1 MDSPI
6 AQLKNYLHILYTR
19 RYLFL
24 GLSVT
29 IALAIVVYSY
39 FIPKKYEAKST
50 VFIEKNVI
58 DTLMKGL
65 TVTSSMNDRIRVLRY
80 HMASRD
86 MILRV
91 LKKMDADITTT
102 TPAELEALIT
112 SCQNR
117 INISVRG
124 DDLFFVS
131 LVDQD
136 RVFARDFVN
145 TLVST
150 YVQENISDKREQ
162 SFGANRFLSE
172 QVTLY
177 KTKLDAIEDDI
188 NRFRQKT
195 GIYSTINESSLVDE
209 IKLNEEELKLL
220 RVKRNELAATAK
232 TIQEQLKMMQSM
244 AASMGNSAADLT
256 GADGSDGEWR
266 IQGLE
271 AKIEELL
278 LNYNEQYPAVV
289 KLRAQI
295 AELKNRQAVVAQD
308 SSKASAPENFNPF
321 EDPIFVDLK
330 MRINATQ
337 SDISAI
343 IAKENELSA
352 IIENNKQILA
362 NFPQDKKVLADMERE
377 RAMYRNLYDK
387 MLERVGISEVSSQIE
402 VSDKTATFRVVDPAI
417 LPTQP
422 VGMKRIMLMAMGLLA
437 GLGAGLGGV
446 LIREKL
452 DDTVKS
458 PDIIR
463 ALGVAVLAEIPHMP
477 NEEESIRVRKR
488 DRLIYSYAISCL
500 VFISIMMG
508 HDLLGLGLIDQWIAK
523 L

>member
-1 MDSPI
+1 MNSPI
-6 AQLKNYLHILYTR
+6 AQVKNYLHILYTR

-29 IALAIVVYSY
+29 IALAIVISSY

-50 VFIEKNVI
+50 VFVEKNVI

-65 TVTSSMNDRIRVLRY
+65 TVTSSMTDRIRVLRY
-80 HMASRD
+80 HMVSRD

-91 LKKMDADITTT
+91 LKKLDADIKTS
-102 TPAELEALIT
+102 TPEQLEALIT

-117 INISVRG
+117 INITLRG
-124 DDLFFVS
+124 EDLFFVS
-131 LVDQD
+131 LVDPD
-136 RVFARDFVN
+136 PVFARDFVN

-150 YVQENISDKREQ
+150 YVQENISDKRQQ
-162 SFGANRFLSE
+162 SSGATRFLSE

-188 NRFRQKT
+188 IKFRQKT
-195 GIYSTINESSLVDE
+195 GIYTSVNESTLIEE
-209 IKLNEEELKLL
+209 IKLSEDELKIL
-220 RVKRNELAATAK
+220 RVKRNEMAASAK
-232 TIQEQLKMMQSM
+232 TIQEQLKMMQNM
-244 AASMGNSAADLT
+244 AGGQG
-256 GADGSDGEWR
+256 GAGAGLGGSDSEWR
-266 IQGLE
+266 IQALE
-271 AKIEELL
+271 AQIEELL
-278 LNYNEQYPAVV
+278 LSYNEQYPAVV

-295 AELKNRQAVVAQD
+295 AEQRTRQPDTTQNQPATTGED
-308 SSKASAPENFNPF
+308 NFNPF
-321 EDPIFVDLK
+321 EDPVFVDLK
-330 MRINATQ
+330 MRVNAAQ
-337 SDISAI
+337 SDINAI
-343 IAKENELSA
+343 VAKEKELAA

-362 NFPQDKKVLADMERE
+362 NFPQDKKQLADMERE
-377 RAMYRNLYDK
+377 QTMYRNLYDK
-387 MLERVGISEVSSQIE
+387 IMERVGISEVSSQIE

-422 VGMKRIMLMAMGLLA
+422 VGTKRIMLMAMGLLA

-458 PDIIR
+458 PDVIR
-463 ALGVAVLAEIPHMP
+463 ALGVTVLAEIPHMP
-477 NEEESIRVRKR
+477 NEEENVRTRKR
-488 DRLIYSYAISCL
+488 DRLIYAYAISCL

-508 HDLLGLGLIDQWIAK
+508 HDLLGLGLIDQWVAK

>member
-24 GLSVT
+24 GVSVT
-29 IALAIVVYSY
+29 IALAIVIFSY
-39 FIPKKYEAKST
+39 FVPKKYEAKST
-50 VFIEKNVI
+50 VFVEKNVI
-58 DTLMKGL
+58 DSLMKGL
-65 TVTSSMNDRIRVLRY
+65 TVTSSMTDRIRVLRY
-80 HMASRD
+80 HMVSRD

-91 LKKMDADITTT
+91 LKKLDADVGTTS
-102 TPAELEALIT
+102 PEEIEALIT
-112 SCQNR
+112 SVQKR
-117 INISVRG
+117 INITLRG
-124 DDLFFVS
+124 EDLFFVS

-150 YVQENISDKREQ
+150 YVQENISDKRQQ
-162 SFGANRFLSE
+162 SSGATRFLSE

-195 GIYSTINESSLVDE
+195 GIYSTVNESSLVDE

-220 RVKRNELAATAK
+220 KVKRNELAATAK

-244 AASMGNSAADLT
+244 AASMGSATANLDLE
-256 GADGSDGEWR
+256 GSDNQWR
-266 IQGLE
+266 IQNLE

-295 AELKNRQAVVAQD
+295 SELQNRQADVD
-308 SSKASAPENFNPF
+308 KDNSKVLDQENFNPF

-330 MRINATQ
+330 MRVNATQ

-343 IAKENELSA
+343 LAKENELTA
-352 IIENNKQILA
+352 IIENNKKILA
-362 NFPQDKKVLADMERE
+362 NFPQDKKQLADMERE
-377 RAMYRNLYDK
+377 RSMYRDLYDK
-387 MLERVGISEVSSQIE
+387 MLQRVGISEVSSQLEI
-402 VSDKTATFRVVDPAI
+402 SDKTATFRVVDPAI

-422 VGMKRIMLMAMGLLA
+422 VGTKRIMLMAMGLLA
-437 GLGAGLGGV
+437 GLGAGLGAV

-458 PDIIR
+458 PDVIR
-463 ALGVAVLAEIPHMP
+463 ALGVTVLAEIPHMP
-477 NEEESIRVRKR
+477 NEEENVLVRKR

-500 VFISIMMG
+500 LCISIMMG
-508 HDLLGLGLIDQWIAK
+508 HDLLGLGLIDQLIAK

>member
-29 IALAIVVYSY
+29 IAMAIVVYSY

-80 HMASRD
+80 HMVSRD

-91 LKKMDADITTT
+91 LKKMDADIKIT
-102 TPAELEALIT
+102 TPEGLEALIT

-117 INISVRG
+117 INISLRG

-131 LVDQD
+131 IVDPD
-136 RVFARDFVN
+136 PVFARDFVN

-150 YVQENISDKREQ
+150 YVQENISDKRQQ

-177 KTKLDAIEDDI
+177 KDKLDAIEDDI

-195 GIYSTINESSLVDE
+195 GIYSTVNESSLVDE
-209 IKLNEEELKLL
+209 IKTNEEELKLL

-232 TIQEQLKMMQSM
+232 TIQEQLKMMKSM
-244 AASMGNSAADLT
+244 AANMGNTAATLA
-256 GADGSDGEWR
+256 GGGSDNVWR
-266 IQGLE
+266 IQALE

-295 AELKNRQAVVAQD
+295 AELQNRQADPRNNTV
-308 SSKASAPENFNPF
+308 SASVENFNPL

-330 MRINATQ
+330 MRINTTQ

-343 IAKENELSA
+343 IAKENELST
-352 IIENNKQILA
+352 IIENNKKILT
-362 NFPQDKKVLADMERE
+362 NFPQDKKQLADMERE
-377 RAMYRNLYDK
+377 RSMYRNLYDK

-402 VSDKTATFRVVDPAI
+402 VSDKTATFRVVDAAI

-422 VGMKRIMLMAMGLLA
+422 VGAKRIMLMAMGLLA
-437 GLGAGLGGV
+437 GLAAGLGGV

-458 PDIIR
+458 PDVIR
-463 ALGVAVLAEIPHMP
+463 ALGVTVLAEIPHMP
-477 NEEESIRVRKR
+477 NEEENVLARKR
-488 DRLIYSYAISCL
+488 DRLIYAYAISGL
-500 VFISIMMG
+500 VFISAMMG

>member
-6 AQLKNYLHILYTR
+6 AQVKNYLHILYTR

-29 IALAIVVYSY
+29 IALAIVIYSY

-50 VFIEKNVI
+50 VFVEKNVI

-65 TVTSSMNDRIRVLRY
+65 TVTSSMTDRIRVLRY
-80 HMASRD
+80 HMVSRD

-91 LKKMDADITTT
+91 LKKLDADVGTTS
-102 TPAELEALIT
+102 PEELEALI
-112 SCQNR
+112 SSVQNR
-117 INISVRG
+117 INITLRG
-124 DDLFFVS
+124 EDLFFVS
-131 LVDQD
+131 LVDPD
-136 RVFARDFVN
+136 PVFARDFVN

-150 YVQENISDKREQ
+150 YVQENISDKRQQ
-162 SFGANRFLSE
+162 SSGANRFLSE

-195 GIYSTINESSLVDE
+195 GIYSTVNESSLVEE

-232 TIQEQLKMMQSM
+232 TIQEQLKMMKSM
-244 AASMGNSAADLT
+244 AANMGNTAAT
-256 GADGSDGEWR
+256 PAGGSDNAWR
-266 IQGLE
+266 IQALE

-295 AELKNRQAVVAQD
+295 AELQNRQADLPQN
-308 SSKASAPENFNPF
+308 SPPSASAENFNPF

-330 MRINATQ
+330 MRINTTQ

-343 IAKENELSA
+343 LAKENELTT
-352 IIENNKQILA
+352 IIDNNQKILA
-362 NFPQDKKVLADMERE
+362 NFPQDKKQLADMERE

-422 VGMKRIMLMAMGLLA
+422 VGTKRIMLMAMGLLA

-458 PDIIR
+458 PDVIR
-463 ALGVAVLAEIPHMP
+463 ALGVTVLAEIPHMP
-477 NEEESIRVRKR
+477 NEEENVRTRKL

-500 VFISIMMG
+500 VCISIMMG
-508 HDLLGLGLIDQWIAK
+508 HDLLGLGLIDQLIAK